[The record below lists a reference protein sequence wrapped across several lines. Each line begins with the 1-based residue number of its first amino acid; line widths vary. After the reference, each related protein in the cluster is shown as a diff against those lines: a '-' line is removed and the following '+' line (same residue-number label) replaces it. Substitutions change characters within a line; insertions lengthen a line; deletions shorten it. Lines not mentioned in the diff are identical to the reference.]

1 MGRKSAKIAARKGAA
16 DKARGQVFTR
26 ALKDV
31 FMAAKKGGPDPA
43 TNFLL
48 KVALERA
55 KKYNV
60 PKDNIDKA
68 IKKSQGEGGAG
79 YEDINYEGYA
89 QGGVAIY
96 IEASTNN
103 VTRTASNVRSYFNK
117 CQGSLGVSGC
127 LEFVFSH
134 KSAFIIPAEGLDED
148 DFTLSMIDAGAED
161 VERDEDILEVIGPME
176 SFGAIQEKLKEMD
189 ITPEEASLTRIP
201 LNKKE
206 VTDEAT
212 LEQIY
217 KLIDLLEEDDD
228 VQKVYHNLEESEEE

>member
-68 IKKSQGEGGAG
+68 IKKSQGADGVG

-89 QGGVAIY
+89 PGGVAVF

-117 CQGSLGVSGC
+117 CQGSLGVNGC
-127 LEFVFSH
+127 LEFVFAH
-134 KSAFIIPAEGLDED
+134 KSSFLIDATGLDED
-148 DFTLSMIDAGAED
+148 EFTLEIIDAGAED
-161 VERDEDILEVIGPME
+161 VERVGDEIKVYGPKE
-176 SFGAIQEKLKEMD
+176 AFGSIQDKLKSMG
-189 ITPEEASLTRIP
+189 ITPEEA
-201 LNKKE
+201 
-206 VTDEAT
+206 
-212 LEQIY
+212 
-217 KLIDLLEEDDD
+217 
-228 VQKVYHNLEESEEE
+228 